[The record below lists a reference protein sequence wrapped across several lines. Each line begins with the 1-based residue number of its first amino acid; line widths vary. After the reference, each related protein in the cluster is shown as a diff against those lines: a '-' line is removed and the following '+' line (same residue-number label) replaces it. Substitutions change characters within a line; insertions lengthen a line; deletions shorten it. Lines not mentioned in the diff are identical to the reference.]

1 MPLDKAQVETTEE
14 YLDRK
19 RKEIALLNKCLAR
32 PLYLEPPQ
40 SPNDVIEQKFQL
52 TAALRA
58 QHDFGN
64 WRATETSWSHRPC
77 VAGPFEFNY
86 DYQRADLGV
95 NGPSFYELDEI
106 GAASTVYTS
115 SGMAAITAL
124 LLASSHVWRKADLLI
139 SPGSYSET
147 GELIQAYARHLRTV
161 ELADENLV
169 RQQGTKLL
177 LLDSCVPAW
186 SFEVALCAL
195 NSSVDLLI
203 FDTTC
208 FAGGSAMI
216 RRVLRLAKRSDIP
229 VVLVRSHTKLDS
241 LGLEYGRL
249 GSIAFIDLESRA
261 CGSELHRLFI
271 ETQTAVRLFGGAALP
286 DHFPPYIGNPPYRL
300 LTRQRV
306 ASILNN
312 GRRSSRYFRTALNG
326 SEAELQFVHGL
337 YVTLGSERLLD
348 EAAARKAATEMSEN
362 LGQAGFPIRH
372 AGSFG
377 FDFATTEWAHD
388 TIANGY
394 VVRLAVP
401 DLPTI
406 LWDDLTKAISQWWRS
421 NQLGSG

>member
-1 MPLDKAQVETTEE
+1 METTEE

-19 RKEIALLNKCLAR
+19 RKEIGLLNNCLTR
-32 PLYLEPPQ
+32 PLRLGPPH
-40 SPNDVIEQKFQL
+40 SPNDVVEQKFQL

-58 QHDFGN
+58 QHEFGN

-77 VAGPFEFNY
+77 VAGSFEFNY

-95 NGPSFYELDEI
+95 NGPSFYEMDEI
-106 GAASTVYTS
+106 AVAPTIYTA

-124 LLASSHVWRKADLLI
+124 LLASSHVWRKAEVLI
-139 SPGSYSET
+139 SPGLYSET
-147 GELIQAYARHLRTV
+147 GELIQGYARHLRTV

-169 RQQGTKLL
+169 RQQGSPQLL

-186 SFEVALCAL
+186 SFEAALCAL

-241 LGLEYGRL
+241 LGVEYGRL
-249 GSIAFIDLESRA
+249 GSIAFINAEGRA
-261 CGSELHRLFI
+261 CGSELDRLFI

-286 DHFPPYIGNPPYRL
+286 DHFPPYVGNPTYRS
-300 LTRQRV
+300 LTRWRV

-337 YVTLGSERLLD
+337 YVTLGSGRLPD
-348 EAAARKAATEMSEN
+348 EATTRKAAADLSRD

-377 FDFATTEWAHD
+377 FDFATTEWARD
-388 TIANGY
+388 MIASRY
-394 VVRLAVP
+394 VVRLGVP

-406 LWDDLTKAISQWWRS
+406 IWDDLTKAISQWWRS